1 MNKLNRLG
9 EHTYKPDFSDS
20 TPLEIGDSPSAFD
33 PSAIE
38 DAAHPSRAPSPRRRR
53 KKKKKKKKK
62 RSAASS
68 IRMN

>member
-9 EHTYKPDFSDS
+9 EHTYQPDFSDS
-20 TPLEIGDSPSAFD
+20 TSLEIGDSPSAYD
-33 PSAIE
+33 PSAVE
-38 DAAHPSRAPSPRRRR
+38 DAAHPSSAPRPRK